1 MKKALVTGSEGFI
14 GSHLL
19 ERLVREN
26 YNVKA
31 LVLYN
36 SFNNYG
42 WIENLSPE
50 IRKNIEIVMGDVRD
64 ESFLHNITQN
74 VDIIFHLAAL
84 IAIPYSYIAP
94 RQYIDTNVTGTLNV
108 LQVALQRS
116 IPVIHTSTSEVYGS
130 AQYVPIDEKH
140 PLNAQSP
147 YAASKIAADQL
158 ALSFHRSFQLPVSI
172 IRPFNTF
179 GPRQSNRAVIPT
191 LITQFLGKND
201 EIKVGNLTTTRDFTY
216 VEDTVDGFIQMHK
229 HHDKAIGEV
238 INLGTGFEV
247 SIQDLISILEE
258 LTNKKL
264 KVVTE
269 IQRLRPEKSEVN
281 RLLSNP
287 NLAENLI
294 DWKAKTNNIQD
305 LKLKINQTIN
315 WFEENLQF
323 YKIDGYHV

>member
-64 ESFLHNITQN
+64 ESFLRNITQN

-94 RQYIDTNVTGTLNV
+94 RQYIDTNVTGTLNI
-108 LQVALQRS
+108 LQAALQRS

-201 EIKVGNLTTTRDFTY
+201 EIKIGNLTTTRDFTY
-216 VEDTVDGFIQMHK
+216 VEDTVDGFLQMHK
-229 HHDKAIGEV
+229 NHDKAIGEV
-238 INLGTGFEV
+238 VNLGTGFEV

-264 KVVTE
+264 KIVTE
-269 IQRLRPEKSEVN
+269 TQRLRPEKSEVN

-294 DWKAKTNNIQD
+294 DWKAKTNNVQD
-305 LKLKINQTIN
+305 LKIKIKQTMN